1 MTGLQLLQKMKEG
14 AIPAPGIASTV
25 PMTILSVEHGKI
37 IFESVADKRHLN
49 PLGIT
54 HGGFAATVLDAATG
68 CAIHS
73 TLGDNIGYATTD
85 FNIKFLKK
93 IPLDFPLIAEGKII
107 RVSNRIGVSEAT
119 LKDSDGNI
127 YAHATSTCM
136 IFNP

>member
-1 MTGLQLLQKMKEG
+1 MTGLELLKKMMDGE
-14 AIPAPGIASTV
+14 IPPPGIASTM
-25 PMTILSVEHGKI
+25 PMKIISLELGKI
-37 IFESVADKRHLN
+37 CFEATADKRHLN

-68 CAIHS
+68 CAIHT

-107 RVSNRIGVSEAT
+107 RVSKRIGVSEAT
-119 LKDSDGNI
+119 LKDTEGNI